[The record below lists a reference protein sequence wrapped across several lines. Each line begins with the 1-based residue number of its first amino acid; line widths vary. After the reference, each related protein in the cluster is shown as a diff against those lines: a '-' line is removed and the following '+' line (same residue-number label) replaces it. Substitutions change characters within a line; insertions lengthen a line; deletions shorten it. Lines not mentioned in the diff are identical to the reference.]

1 MEGSPVAIDHGGDAF
16 FSDFIS
22 VFHNQHYF
30 TMDFRQGTP
39 RTEHID
45 NDIRRGMVFRHKAVV
60 LTPIVAKEL
69 LRVLTAQVEL
79 YEKTFGEIAVPKPEK
94 IADKKENKEATN
106 TKYNKY
112 IG

>member
-1 MEGSPVAIDHGGDAF
+1 
-16 FSDFIS
+16 
-22 VFHNQHYF
+22 
-30 TMDFRQGTP
+30 
-39 RTEHID
+39 
-45 NDIRRGMVFRHKAVV
+45 V